1 MPPNTAQLVTVVRD
15 LPNRVR
21 HKVRR
26 VPDGALTVQVNLAK
40 PAKAVAKAVAKVV
53 ARVVARVAAKA
64 DKAVA
69 RAKVKAQ

>member
-40 PAKAVAKAVAKVV
+40 PAKAVAKVV

>member
-1 MPPNTAQLVTVVRD
+1 MPPNTAQLVTVARD

-26 VPDGALTVQVNLAK
+26 VPDDALTVQVNLAK
-40 PAKAVAKAVAKVV
+40 PAKAAAKAVARV
-53 ARVVARVAAKA
+53 AARVAAKA
-64 DKAVA
+64 DRAVA